1 MAFFGFEQVD
11 DHIKTHKVRDLFA
24 RVTNSYDVMNDVMSG
39 GLHRFWK
46 CQFLTH
52 LQINPHDR
60 ILDMASGTGDIAQGI
75 LKKYGFLK
83 IHVTAADLTASMLN
97 LGRNRATDKGLIHN
111 IDYVVADAEELPFSD
126 HAFDVYT
133 CSFGLR
139 NVGNLE
145 KSIKEAYR
153 VLKPGGRFYCLEF
166 SAVRSDMLRP
176 FYDAYSFHLIP
187 LFGKYIARDEAAYQY
202 LVESIRRFPNQ
213 TVFKEHIEDAGFE
226 SVVFENLSGGIVAI
240 HKGIK
245 PSL

>member
-1 MAFFGFEQVD
+1 MAFFGFEHVD
-11 DHIKTHKVRDLFA
+11 DHIKTHKVRDLFS

-39 GLHRFWK
+39 GLHRLWK
-46 CQFLTH
+46 CQFLTQ
-52 LQINPHDR
+52 LQPNPHDR

-83 IHVTAADLTASMLN
+83 VHVTAADLTASMLH
-97 LGRNRATDKGLIHN
+97 LGRDRATDKGMIHG
-111 IDYVVADAEELPFSD
+111 IDYVVADAESLPFED
-126 HAFDVYT
+126 NMFDVYT

-145 KSIKEAYR
+145 KSLEEAYR
-153 VLKPGGRFYCLEF
+153 VLKPGGQFYCLEF
-166 SAVRSDMLRP
+166 SAIRSYILRP

-213 TVFKEHIEDAGFE
+213 RDFKEKIEEVGFE
-226 SVVFENLSGGIVAI
+226 AVTFENLSGGIVAI
-240 HKGIK
+240 HKGTK
-245 PSL
+245 ASF